1 MRTATKKLIIPTPE
15 ESKLALKTLEV
26 LPSDCLKS
34 DHVKLQF
41 KVRGGSSQSVE
52 IPSFAIKPLI
62 DILRHTASGHAV
74 SFVPIRQEVTTQEAA
89 EILNV
94 SRPFVIGLLEKHEI
108 PFRLVG
114 THRRIPLL
122 ALLQYKRRTSAIR
135 EEALDFLAAQAQELK
150 LY

>member
-1 MRTATKKLIIPTPE
+1 MRTVTKKLIVPTPE
-15 ESKLALKTLEV
+15 ESKLAVESLKG

-41 KVRGGSSQSVE
+41 KVRGGASQSVE
-52 IPSFAIKPLI
+52 IPSFAVKPLI
-62 DILRHTASGHAV
+62 EILRHAASGNGV
-74 SFVPIRQEVTTQEAA
+74 NVIPIRQEVTTQEAA

-94 SRPFVIGLLEKHEI
+94 SRPFLIGLLEKNEI
-108 PFRLVG
+108 PCRMVG
-114 THRRIPLL
+114 KHRRVPLL
-122 ALLQYKRRTSAIR
+122 ALLQYRRKTTASR